1 MSGNQMLSQDI
12 INCQLE
18 SQPIAGQD
26 AFIAVSC
33 TSQRQEGDL
42 KPAIPHVLHTPAF
55 LSLTDL

>member
-18 SQPIAGQD
+18 SQPTAGQD
-26 AFIAVSC
+26 VFIAVVC
-33 TSQRQEGDL
+33 TNQRQEGNL
-42 KPAIPHVLHTPAF
+42 KPAITNVLYTPAF